1 MSDNLEQ
8 EIKDVVVE
16 IMEVD
21 PGEVKLDGP
30 LDQIMQIDSVVLL
43 EVLVTLERKY
53 DISIQ
58 EEELQQISK
67 LGQVVELIR
76 KKQAQKTEN
85 AE

>member
-16 IMEVD
+16 ILEVD
-21 PGEVKLDGP
+21 PSEVKLDGP
-30 LDQIMQIDSVVLL
+30 LDQITQIDSVALL

-53 DISIQ
+53 GISIQ
-58 EEELQQISK
+58 EEDLQQISQ

-76 KKQAQKTEN
+76 KKQAEKTETK
-85 AE
+85 E